1 MPKEEM
7 STEQSFVNF
16 RRKLTLLRIMKA
28 IKKRQAQ
35 LSQLPSYFFK
45 NILFKLCDR
54 YSSESDWDR
63 ANLVK
68 RLVVLGYRR
77 IFGNF

>member
-1 MPKEEM
+1 
-7 STEQSFVNF
+7 
-16 RRKLTLLRIMKA
+16 MKA

-54 YSSESDWDR
+54 YRSESDWDR
-63 ANLVK
+63 GNLVE
-68 RLVVLGYRR
+68 RLVVLGSLDFQGFLRLK
-77 IFGNF
+77 N